1 MNTARRRIRIDD
13 GGGGEEKEEIS
24 TRVLDR
30 DLLELDLW
38 KRKEGDRG
46 GIKRPRCV
54 KEVEEGLSALIQG
67 LKVAMD
73 NRQFG
78 RWLFHTVN
86 RETGVQTRRIH
97 MDSHNL
103 TTHRV
108 TGYWIEDKVLVH
120 RDAESRR
127 NE

>member
-1 MNTARRRIRIDD
+1 MTCGR
-13 GGGGEEKEEIS
+13 E
-24 TRVLDR
+24 
-30 DLLELDLW
+30 
-38 KRKEGDRG
+38 RKEIGAGSRDHG
-46 GIKRPRCV
+46 V